1 MRKAILA
8 GNWKMHKTNAEA
20 EQFMKETVGLPRRDD
35 LELVIC
41 VPHTALA
48 RVAELS
54 NSTVIK
60 TGAQN
65 MHYEE
70 QGAFT
75 GEISPVMLTNLGVQ
89 YVILGHS
96 ERRSYFHEDN
106 SVVALK
112 VAAAFQHQ
120 LIPILCVGETLSEY
134 EAGET
139 ELVVKEQ
146 TEVAIR
152 ALRSEQVKELVIAY
166 EPVWA
171 IGTGKTA
178 TASDANRVISYIRRL
193 VADQFDQQVANHVRI
208 LYGGS
213 VKPDNIAQFM
223 AESDI
228 DGALVGGAS
237 LNYESFA
244 EMAGAI
250 VR

>member
-1 MRKAILA
+1 MY
-8 GNWKMHKTNAEA
+8 KTNLEA
-20 EQFMKETVGLPRRDD
+20 EKFIKDCAHIEKRDD

-41 VPHTALA
+41 APAVTLAGLVEHGYQTA
-48 RVAELS
+48 
-54 NSTVIK
+54 IK
-60 TGAQN
+60 IGAQN
-65 MHYEE
+65 MHYEA

-75 GEISPVMLTNLGVQ
+75 GEISPIMLHTIGVK

-96 ERRSYFHEDN
+96 ERRTYFHEDN
-106 SVVALK
+106 ALIAKK
-112 VAAAFQHQ
+112 VASAFEYGV
-120 LIPILCVGETLSEY
+120 LPILCVGETLEQY
-134 EAGET
+134 EAGQT
-139 ELVVKEQ
+139 EAVIKEQ
-146 TEVAIR
+146 TVTAI
-152 ALRSEQVKELVIAY
+152 AGLKAGQVKHLVIAY

-178 TASDANRVISYIRRL
+178 SAADANQVIAYIRRI
-193 VADQFDQQVANHVRI
+193 VAEQFDQETADRVRI

-237 LNYESFA
+237 LQAESF
-244 EMAGAI
+244 EQMAAAM

>member
-8 GNWKMHKTNAEA
+8 GNWKMHKTNVEA
-20 EQFMKETVGLPRRDD
+20 EQFMKQCSALGARDD

-41 VPHTALA
+41 APFTALA
-48 RVAELS
+48 HLAELS
-54 NSTVIK
+54 NTTVIK
-60 TGAQN
+60 IGAQN

-70 QGAFT
+70 HGAFT
-75 GEISPVMLTNLGVQ
+75 GEISPMMLSSLGVQ

-96 ERRSYFHEDN
+96 ERRSYFHENN

-112 VAAAFQHQ
+112 VAAAFHHQ

-134 EAGET
+134 EAGLT

-146 TEVAIR
+146 TEAAIR
-152 ALRSEQVKELVIAY
+152 GLRSDQVKSLVIAY

-178 TASDANRVISYIRRL
+178 TATDANHVISYIRRL

-244 EMAGAI
+244 EMAGAMG
-250 VR
+250 